1 MLEYKISKTEMESW
15 CKIPVSQLESHPD
28 RRAEILLKDTRGE
41 IAELVGNMMA
51 DELIARNKAGE
62 VTRWVLPSGPED
74 QYKTFIARVNQER
87 ISLKNLWVFHMD
99 EILDWQC
106 RPYPVENRPE
116 SCEGRMLARFYGK
129 IDPELNVPE
138 GQRIWP
144 RIADL
149 DYPDKLCKELGGSDT
164 VWGGLGYKGLVAA
177 NESPQDPYFR
187 ISLEEYAN
195 SKTRIIKKNVDS
207 IIMKS
212 ERNFGGLYDRCDP
225 FMLTLG
231 FQVILSARR
240 AVLMVTTG
248 KWKSTAIRVLLF
260 SQPTLE
266 YPATL
271 MTERI
276 PKVILACDRLTAK
289 HPLEE
294 KEIVL
299 SNENYGS
306 GDHERL

>member
-1 MLEYKISKTEMESW
+1 MEEYKISRQEMEAW
-15 CKIPVSQLESHPD
+15 CKIPLSQLEHHPD
-28 RRAEILLKDTRGE
+28 SKVNVVIRDTRSE
-41 IAELVGNMMA
+41 IAQLVGNMMA
-51 DELIARNKAGE
+51 DEVKANNQAGKI
-62 VTRWVLPSGPED
+62 TRWVLPSGPED
-74 QYKTFIARVNQER
+74 QYKTFIQRVNEER
-87 ISLKNLWVFHMD
+87 ISLNNLWVFHMD

-106 RPYPVENRPE
+106 RTYPVENRPE

-138 GQRIWP
+138 QQRIWP
-144 RIADL
+144 RVTDM
-149 DYPDKLCKELGGSDT
+149 DYPDQMCKKLWGIDT

-212 ERNFGGLYDRCDP
+212 ERNFGGMYDRCDP

-231 FQVILSARR
+231 FQVLLSAKR
-240 AVLMVTTG
+240 AVFMVTTG
-248 KWKSTAIRVLLF
+248 KWKSTAIRVLMF

-271 MTERI
+271 MPAHI
-276 PKVILACDRLTAK
+276 PEVIIACDRVTAK

-294 KEIVL
+294 KEIIL
-299 SNENYGS
+299 SNENNGS
-306 GDHERL
+306 AGT

>member
-1 MLEYKISKTEMESW
+1 MLEYKISREEMESW
-15 CKIPVSQLESHPD
+15 CKIPVSQLETHPD
-28 RRAEILLKDTRGE
+28 RRAEILLRDTRGE

-51 DELIARNKAGE
+51 DELIVRNKAGE

-87 ISLKNLWVFHMD
+87 ISLKNLWIFHMD

-138 GQRIWP
+138 EQRIWT

-149 DYPDKLCKELGGSDT
+149 DYPDKLCKELGGIDT

-260 SQPTLE
+260 SHPTLE

-306 GDHERL
+306 GDHVRL

>member
-1 MLEYKISKTEMESW
+1 MQGYQISREEMQAW
-15 CKIPVSQLESHPD
+15 CSVPVSALEGHPD
-28 RRAEILLKDTRGE
+28 SKVTLVMRETRGE
-41 IAELVGNMMA
+41 VAQLVGNLMA
-51 DELIARNKAGE
+51 DEIAANNRAGR

-74 QYKTFIARVNQER
+74 QYKSFIRRVNQER

-129 IDPELNVPE
+129 IDPDLNVPQA
-138 GQRIWP
+138 QRIWP
-144 RIADL
+144 RLGDM
-149 DYPDKLCKELGGSDT
+149 DYPDRLCKELGGIDT

-195 SKTRIIKKNVDS
+195 SKTRVVKKNVDS

-231 FQVILSARR
+231 FQVLLSARR

-248 KWKSTAIRVLLF
+248 KWKSTAIRVLMF

-271 MTERI
+271 MPAHI
-276 PKVILACDRLTAK
+276 PQVVVACDAATAK
-289 HPLEE
+289 HPLEG
-294 KEIVL
+294 KEIIL

-306 GDHERL
+306 GGT

>member
-1 MLEYKISKTEMESW
+1 MEEYKISRQEMEAW
-15 CKIPVSQLESHPD
+15 CKIPLSQLEHHPD
-28 RRAEILLKDTRGE
+28 SKVNIVIRDTRSE
-41 IAELVGNMMA
+41 IAQLVGNMMA
-51 DELIARNKAGE
+51 DEVKANNQAGKI
-62 VTRWVLPSGPED
+62 TRWVLPSGPED
-74 QYKTFIARVNQER
+74 QYKTFIQRVNEER
-87 ISLKNLWVFHMD
+87 ISLNNLWVFHMD

-106 RPYPVENRPE
+106 RTYPVENRPE

-138 GQRIWP
+138 QQRIWP
-144 RIADL
+144 RVTDM
-149 DYPDKLCKELGGSDT
+149 DYPDQMCKKLGGIDT

-212 ERNFGGLYDRCDP
+212 ERNFGGMYDRCDP

-231 FQVILSARR
+231 FQVLLSAKR
-240 AVLMVTTG
+240 AVFMVTTG
-248 KWKSTAIRVLLF
+248 KWKSTAIRVLMF

-271 MTERI
+271 MPAHI
-276 PKVILACDRLTAK
+276 PEVIIACDRVTAK
-289 HPLEE
+289 NPLEE
-294 KEIVL
+294 KEIIL
-299 SNENYGS
+299 SNENNGS
-306 GDHERL
+306 AGT

>member
-1 MLEYKISKTEMESW
+1 MQEYKISRAEMETW
-15 CKIPVSQLESHPD
+15 CKVPVSRLESHPD
-28 RRAEILLKDTRGE
+28 SKVKILMRDTRGE

-51 DELIARNKAGE
+51 DEIIANNQAGKI
-62 VTRWVLPSGPED
+62 TRWVLPSGPED
-74 QYKTFIARVNQER
+74 QYKTFIQRVNEEQ

-129 IDPELNVPE
+129 IDEALNVPE
-138 GQRIWP
+138 AQRIWP
-144 RIADL
+144 RIANM
-149 DYPDKLCKELGGSDT
+149 DYPDEMCEKLGGIDT
-164 VWGGLGYKGLVAA
+164 VWAGLGYKGLIAA

-212 ERNFGGLYDRCDP
+212 ERTFGGMYDRCDP

-231 FQVILSARR
+231 FKVILSARR

-248 KWKSTAIRVLLF
+248 KWKTTAIRTLMF
-260 SQPTLE
+260 SEPTLE

-271 MTERI
+271 LPAHIGE
-276 PKVILACDRLTAK
+276 VIVACDTVTAK

-306 GDHERL
+306 AGK

>member
-1 MLEYKISKTEMESW
+1 MQEYKISRDEMETW
-15 CKIPVSQLESHPD
+15 CKVPVSQLEGHPD
-28 RRAEILLKDTRGE
+28 SKVKIIMRDTRGE
-41 IAELVGNMMA
+41 VAELIGNLMA
-51 DELIARNKAGE
+51 EELIANNKAGQI
-62 VTRWVLPSGPED
+62 TRWVLPSGPED
-74 QYKTFIARVNQER
+74 QYKTFIRRVNEER

-138 GQRIWP
+138 QQRIWP
-144 RIADL
+144 RIADM
-149 DYPDKLCKELGGSDT
+149 DYPDQMCRKL
-164 VWGGLGYKGLVAA
+164 GGLGYKGLVAA

-187 ISLEEYAN
+187 ISLQEYAQ

-212 ERNFGGLYDRCDP
+212 ERNFGGMYDRCDP

-231 FQVILSARR
+231 FQVLLSARR
-240 AVLMVTTG
+240 AVFMVTTG
-248 KWKSTAIRVLLF
+248 KWKSTAIRVMMF
-260 SQPTLE
+260 SEPTLE

-271 MTERI
+271 MPAYI
-276 PKVILACDRLTAK
+276 PEVVIACDSVTAK

-294 KEIVL
+294 KEIIL

-306 GDHERL
+306 GGK

>member
-1 MLEYKISKTEMESW
+1 MEEYKISRKEMETW
-15 CKIPVSQLESHPD
+15 CKVPLSQLEHHPD
-28 RRAEILLKDTRGE
+28 SKVKIIIRDTRAEV
-41 IAELVGNMMA
+41 AQLVGNMMA
-51 DELIARNKAGE
+51 DEIKINNQEGKI
-62 VTRWVLPSGPED
+62 TRWVLPSGPED
-74 QYKTFIARVNQER
+74 QYRTFIKRVNEER
-87 ISLKNLWVFHMD
+87 ISLHNLWVFHMD

-106 RPYPVENRPE
+106 RTYPVENRPE

-138 GQRIWP
+138 EQRIWP
-144 RIADL
+144 RISNL
-149 DYPDKLCKELGGSDT
+149 DYPDQMCKKLGGIDT

-212 ERNFGGLYDRCDP
+212 ERNFGGMYDRCDP

-231 FQVILSARR
+231 FQVLLSAKR
-240 AVLMVTTG
+240 AVFMVTTG
-248 KWKSTAIRVLLF
+248 KWKSTAIRVMMF

-271 MTERI
+271 MTARVPE
-276 PKVILACDRLTAK
+276 VIIACDSVTAK

-294 KEIVL
+294 KEIIL
-299 SNENYGS
+299 SNENSGS
-306 GDHERL
+306 SAI

>member
-1 MLEYKISKTEMESW
+1 MEEYKISRQEMEAW
-15 CKIPVSQLESHPD
+15 CKIPLSQLEHHPD
-28 RRAEILLKDTRGE
+28 SKVNVVIRDTRSE
-41 IAELVGNMMA
+41 IAQLVGNMMA
-51 DELIARNKAGE
+51 DEVKANNQAGKI
-62 VTRWVLPSGPED
+62 TRWVLPSGPED
-74 QYKTFIARVNQER
+74 QYKTFIQRVNEER
-87 ISLKNLWVFHMD
+87 ISLNNLWVFHMD

-106 RPYPVENRPE
+106 RTYPVENRPE

-138 GQRIWP
+138 QQRIWP
-144 RIADL
+144 RVTDM
-149 DYPDKLCKELGGSDT
+149 DYPDQMCKKLGGIDT

-212 ERNFGGLYDRCDP
+212 ERNFGGMYDRCDP

-231 FQVILSARR
+231 FQVLLSAKR
-240 AVLMVTTG
+240 AVFMVTTG
-248 KWKSTAIRVLLF
+248 KWKSTAIRVLMF

-271 MTERI
+271 MPAHI
-276 PKVILACDRLTAK
+276 PEVIIACDRVTAK

-294 KEIVL
+294 KEIIL
-299 SNENYGS
+299 SNENNGS
-306 GDHERL
+306 AGT

>member
-1 MLEYKISKTEMESW
+1 MQEYRIAREEMEAW
-15 CKIPVSQLESHPD
+15 CKVPVSKLEGHPD
-28 RRAEILLKDTRGE
+28 SKVKIIMRDTRGE

-51 DELIARNKAGE
+51 EEMIANNKAGRI
-62 VTRWVLPSGPED
+62 TRWVLPSGPED
-74 QYKTFIARVNQER
+74 QYRTFIRRVNEER
-87 ISLKNLWVFHMD
+87 ISLKKLWVFHMD

-129 IDPELNVPE
+129 IDPTLNVPE
-138 GQRIWP
+138 QQRIWP
-144 RIADL
+144 RIADM
-149 DYPDKLCKELGGSDT
+149 DYPDQMCRQLGGIDT

-187 ISLEEYAN
+187 VSLQEYAN

-212 ERNFGGLYDRCDP
+212 ERNFGGMYDRCDP

-231 FQVILSARR
+231 FQVLLSAKR
-240 AVLMVTTG
+240 AVFMVTTG
-248 KWKSTAIRVLLF
+248 KWKSTAIRVMMF
-260 SQPTLE
+260 SEPTLE

-271 MTERI
+271 MPAHI
-276 PKVILACDRLTAK
+276 PEVVIACDSVTAK

-294 KEIVL
+294 KEIIL

-306 GDHERL
+306 GRR

>member
-1 MLEYKISKTEMESW
+1 MQEYRIAREEMEAW
-15 CKIPVSQLESHPD
+15 CKVPVSKLEGHPD
-28 RRAEILLKDTRGE
+28 SKVKIIMRDTRGE

-51 DELIARNKAGE
+51 EEMIANNKAGRI
-62 VTRWVLPSGPED
+62 TRWVLPSGPED
-74 QYKTFIARVNQER
+74 QYRTFIRRVNEER

-129 IDPELNVPE
+129 IDPALNVPE
-138 GQRIWP
+138 QQRIWP
-144 RIADL
+144 RIADM
-149 DYPDKLCKELGGSDT
+149 DYPDQMCRQLGGIDT

-187 ISLEEYAN
+187 VSLQEYAN

-212 ERNFGGLYDRCDP
+212 ERNFGGMYDRCDP

-231 FQVILSARR
+231 FQVLLSAKR
-240 AVLMVTTG
+240 AVFMVTTG
-248 KWKSTAIRVLLF
+248 KWKSTAIRVMMF
-260 SQPTLE
+260 SEPTLE

-271 MTERI
+271 MPAHI
-276 PKVILACDRLTAK
+276 PEVVIACDSVTAK

-294 KEIVL
+294 KEIIL

-306 GDHERL
+306 GRR

>member
-1 MLEYKISKTEMESW
+1 MQEYKISREEMEAW
-15 CKIPVSQLESHPD
+15 CKVPVSQLEGHPD
-28 RRAEILLKDTRGE
+28 SKVKIIMRDTRRE
-41 IAELVGNMMA
+41 IAELIGNLMA
-51 DELIARNKAGE
+51 EELIANNKVGK

-74 QYKTFIARVNQER
+74 QYKTFIRRVNEER
-87 ISLKNLWVFHMD
+87 INLKNLWVFHMD

-116 SCEGRMLARFYGK
+116 SCKGRMLARFYGK

-138 GQRIWP
+138 RQRIWP
-144 RIADL
+144 MIADM
-149 DYPDKLCKELGGSDT
+149 DYPDQMCRKLGGIDT

-187 ISLEEYAN
+187 ISLQEYAQ

-212 ERNFGGLYDRCDP
+212 ERNFGGMYDRCDP

-231 FQVILSARR
+231 FQVLLSARR
-240 AVLMVTTG
+240 AVFMVTTG
-248 KWKSTAIRVLLF
+248 KWKSTAIRVMMF
-260 SQPTLE
+260 SEPTLE

-271 MTERI
+271 MPAYI
-276 PKVILACDRLTAK
+276 PEVVIACDSVTAK
-289 HPLEE
+289 HPLEG
-294 KEIVL
+294 KEIIL

-306 GDHERL
+306 GENERF

>member
-1 MLEYKISKTEMESW
+1 
-15 CKIPVSQLESHPD
+15 
-28 RRAEILLKDTRGE
+28 
-41 IAELVGNMMA
+41 
-51 DELIARNKAGE
+51 
-62 VTRWVLPSGPED
+62 
-74 QYKTFIARVNQER
+74 
-87 ISLKNLWVFHMD
+87 
-99 EILDWQC
+99 
-106 RPYPVENRPE
+106 
-116 SCEGRMLARFYGK
+116 MLARFYGR

-138 GQRIWP
+138 EQRIWP
-144 RIADL
+144 RIADM
-149 DYPDKLCKELGGSDT
+149 DRPDELCRQLGGIDT

-187 ISLEEYAN
+187 ISLEEYAA

-231 FQVILSARR
+231 FQVLLSARR
-240 AVLMVTTG
+240 AVFMVTTG
-248 KWKSTAIRVLLF
+248 KWKSTAIRVMMF

-271 MTERI
+271 MPAHVPEV
-276 PKVILACDRLTAK
+276 VIACDSVTAK
-289 HPLEE
+289 HPLED
-294 KEIVL
+294 KKIVL

-306 GDHERL
+306 GGK

>member
-1 MLEYKISKTEMESW
+1 MEEYKISRQEMEAW
-15 CKIPVSQLESHPD
+15 CKIPLSQLEHHPD
-28 RRAEILLKDTRGE
+28 SKVNIVIRDTRSE
-41 IAELVGNMMA
+41 IAQLVGNMMA
-51 DELIARNKAGE
+51 DEVKANNQAGKI
-62 VTRWVLPSGPED
+62 TRWVLPSGPED
-74 QYKTFIARVNQER
+74 QYKTFIQRVNEER
-87 ISLKNLWVFHMD
+87 ISLNNLWVFHMD

-106 RPYPVENRPE
+106 RTYPVENRPE

-138 GQRIWP
+138 QQRIWP
-144 RIADL
+144 RVTDM
-149 DYPDKLCKELGGSDT
+149 DYPDQMCKKLGGIDT

-212 ERNFGGLYDRCDP
+212 ERNFGGMYDRCDP

-231 FQVILSARR
+231 FQVLLSAKR
-240 AVLMVTTG
+240 AVFMVTTG
-248 KWKSTAIRVLLF
+248 KWKSTAIRVLMF

-271 MTERI
+271 MPAHI
-276 PKVILACDRLTAK
+276 PEVIIACDRVTAK

-294 KEIVL
+294 KEIIL
-299 SNENYGS
+299 SNENNGS
-306 GDHERL
+306 AGT

>member
-1 MLEYKISKTEMESW
+1 MQEYRISREEIESW
-15 CKIPVSQLESHPD
+15 CKVPVFQLEEHPD
-28 RRAEILLKDTRGE
+28 SKVKIIMKDTRGE
-41 IAELVGNMMA
+41 IAETIGNMMV
-51 DELIARNKAGE
+51 EEIISNNKAGKL
-62 VTRWVLPSGPED
+62 TRWVLPSGPED
-74 QYKTFIARVNQER
+74 QYKTFIRRVNEER

-116 SCEGRMLARFYGK
+116 SCDGRMLSRFYGK
-129 IDPELNVPE
+129 IDSELNIPE
-138 GQRIWP
+138 AQRIWP
-144 RIADL
+144 RITDM
-149 DYPDKLCKELGGSDT
+149 DYPDQMCRQLGGIDT

-187 ISLEEYAN
+187 VSLEEYAS

-212 ERNFGGLYDRCDP
+212 ERNFGGMYDRCDP

-231 FQVILSARR
+231 FQVLLSAKR
-240 AVLMVTTG
+240 AVFMVTTG
-248 KWKSTAIRVLLF
+248 KWKSTAIRVMMF
-260 SQPTLE
+260 SEPTLE

-271 MTERI
+271 MPAHI
-276 PKVILACDRLTAK
+276 PEVIIACDRVTAT
-289 HPLEE
+289 HPLEG
-294 KEIVL
+294 KEIIL

-306 GDHERL
+306 GGK